1 MEHLWDY
8 RSWLHDD
15 AWVGVVQ
22 IRANDPRTVPT
33 EGIVVVFRTENTSL
47 ADLESLTPALRE
59 QCNGWGTGYIE
70 ELSKTSGGI
79 GASGLETLSLFLGVV
94 GVVPTVAMIMDK
106 LNLRRPRLCPDRDV
120 AWDTATWAVALQY
133 ETVSRKNLGPHSET
147 RASDHYEFEMLLDH
161 SPDQFIVKVFGDP
174 KGEAIATQV
183 MWVNGDPVNFVKP
196 GARRQIGRADTINLQ
211 KDTR

>member
-1 MEHLWDY
+1 
-8 RSWLHDD
+8 
-15 AWVGVVQ
+15 
-22 IRANDPRTVPT
+22 
-33 EGIVVVFRTENTSL
+33 
-47 ADLESLTPALRE
+47 
-59 QCNGWGTGYIE
+59 
-70 ELSKTSGGI
+70 
-79 GASGLETLSLFLGVV
+79 
-94 GVVPTVAMIMDK
+94 MDK

-211 KDTR
+211 KIPDEHRLRDGLSALLGVDVVHLATREMRGRELTQSEHQPPAQR